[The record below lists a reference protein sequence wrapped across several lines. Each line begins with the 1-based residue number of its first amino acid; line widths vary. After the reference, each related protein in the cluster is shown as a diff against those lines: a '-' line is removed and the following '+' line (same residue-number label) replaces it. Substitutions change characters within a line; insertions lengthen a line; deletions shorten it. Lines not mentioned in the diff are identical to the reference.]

1 MKVVGYTD
9 RWSAEAGETVRFYV
23 SATTPRYR
31 ADLVRIIHGDENPAG
46 PGTKEEVIAHEVAG
60 EYTGVEQRIH
70 PGSYAIVEPFPALPA
85 FTLRAWVYPTRIEAG
100 VQGILTRWAGT
111 SEAGF
116 GLFVGADG
124 ALELWLGAV
133 RIGSGRALRQS
144 EWTLVSASYDGT
156 TATVTER
163 PARYSPLAPMEA
175 QATIE
180 AADPGLASVEA
191 PFVIGAGWL
200 ETDGARRYG
209 AHVFNGKIGAP
220 RVFERALM
228 AAEAEA
234 SDVALAAWDLSREV
248 ASTRLVDA
256 SPNGLH
262 GVTVNRPTRGVTGH
276 NWRGGALHFAES
288 PETYDAIHFHDDDV
302 VDAGWEVSH
311 EITVPENLKSGV
323 YALRLSA
330 GEAEDTLPFIVRP
343 PTGKPSAKI
352 AVLLPT
358 FSYMAYANESLA
370 APMYLPMAPRTD
382 LTVHPEEYAY
392 LRANALQSSYDLHS
406 DGSGICF
413 SSLKQ
418 PMLSFRP
425 KFRKPLLGGPHQL
438 SADLHLI
445 DWLEQKG
452 FAFDVLTDQD
462 VHQGG
467 VELLSPYSVVLTG
480 SHPEYPTLAMLDA
493 VRDYLEGGGRMMY
506 LGGNGFFWVTAV
518 DESGTLIEV
527 RRWGG
532 TRSWQA
538 EPGEWNISLTGEPG
552 GIWRDRG
559 LAPQGLFGIGFTAQ
573 GFDRGA
579 GYVRTPA
586 SREPR
591 AAFVFEGVEDVEGEE
606 FGDIPAL
613 VLGFGAAGYELDRAE
628 PALGTPAHAMVL
640 ATASRFSDDYRA
652 VIEEEVAS
660 HPWTGGLSSPK
671 VRADIVYFE
680 YPNGGAMF
688 STGSITWC
696 STLSQNGYDND
707 VSRVTANVLA
717 EFAKPD

>member
-1 MKVVGYTD
+1 MKLVGYTD

-31 ADLVRIIHGDENPAG
+31 AELVRIIHGDENPHG
-46 PGTKEEVIAHEVAG
+46 PGYKEEAIEHEIAG
-60 EYTGVEQRIH
+60 EYAGTEQRIH
-70 PGSYAIVEPFPALPA
+70 PGSYVIVEPFPALTA
-85 FTLRAWVYPTRIEAG
+85 FTLCAWVCPTRIEAG
-100 VQGILTRWAGT
+100 AQGILSRWSARAET
-111 SEAGF
+111 GF

-124 ALELWLGAV
+124 ALELWLGTTRV
-133 RIGSGRALRQS
+133 GSGRALRQS
-144 EWTLVSASYDGT
+144 EWTYVVAAYDGT
-156 TATVTER
+156 AATVTQR
-163 PARYSPLAPMEA
+163 PTRYSSLEPAEASATREIAAAALAEVDAPL
-175 QATIE
+175 
-180 AADPGLASVEA
+180 L
-191 PFVIGAGWL
+191 IGAGWL
-200 ETDGARRYG
+200 EADGARRYG
-209 AHVFNGKIGAP
+209 AQVFNGKIGAP
-220 RVFERALM
+220 QVFDRALTEDE
-228 AAEAEA
+228 AAA
-234 SDVALAAWDLSREV
+234 SDDALAAWALGREV
-248 ASTRLVDA
+248 ASTKVVDV
-256 SPNGLH
+256 SPNGFH
-262 GVTVNRPTRGVTGH
+262 GVTVNRPTRAVTGH
-276 NWRGGALHFAES
+276 NWRGETLHFAES

-302 VDAGWEVSH
+302 ADAGWEPSH
-311 EITVPENLKSGV
+311 EITVPDGLKSGL
-323 YALRLSA
+323 YGLRVSA
-330 GEAEDTLPFIVRP
+330 EGAEDTLPFVVRP
-343 PTGKPSAKI
+343 AKGKPSAEI

-382 LTVHPEEYAY
+382 LLVHPEEYAY
-392 LRANALQSSYDLHS
+392 LRANRLQSTYDHHS

-413 SSLKQ
+413 SSLLQ

-452 FAFDVLTDQD
+452 FAFDVVTDQD
-462 VHQGG
+462 VHRDG
-467 VELLSPYSVVLTG
+467 VELLSAYNVVLTG
-480 SHPEYPTLAMLDA
+480 SHPEYPTLAMLEA
-493 VRDYLEGGGRMMY
+493 FRAYLDGGGRLMY

-559 LAPQGLFGIGFTAQ
+559 LAPQSIFGVGFAAQ

-579 GYVRTPA
+579 GYVRNPE
-586 SREPR
+586 SRDPR
-591 AAFVFEGVEDVEGEE
+591 AAFVFEGVEGEE
-606 FGDIPAL
+606 FGNIPAL

-640 ATASRFSDDYRA
+640 ATAKSFSDDYQA

-671 VRADIVYFE
+671 VRADLVYFE
-680 YPNGGAMF
+680 CPNGGAVF

-696 STLSQNGYDND
+696 STLSHNGYDND
-707 VSRVTANVLA
+707 VSRITANVLRA
-717 EFAKPD
+717 FAAPG

>member
-1 MKVVGYTD
+1 MKLVGYTD

-31 ADLVRIIHGDENPAG
+31 AELVRIIHGDENPAG
-46 PGTKEEVIAHEVAG
+46 PGYKEEAVEHEIAG
-60 EYTGVEQRIH
+60 EYAGAEQRIH
-70 PGSYAIVEPFPALPA
+70 PGSYAIVEPFPALAA
-85 FTLRAWVYPTRIEAG
+85 FTLCAWVCPTRIEAG
-100 VQGILTRWAGT
+100 VQGILTRWSARD
-111 SEAGF
+111 EAGF
-116 GLFVGADG
+116 GLFLGADG
-124 ALELWLGAV
+124 ALELWLGAT

-144 EWTLVSASYDGT
+144 EWTYVVAAYDGA
-156 TATVTER
+156 TATVTQR
-163 PARYSPLAPMEA
+163 PARYSSLEPAEA
-175 QATIE
+175 HATRE
-180 AADPGLASVEA
+180 VAAAGLAEVDA
-191 PFVIGAGWL
+191 PLLIGAGRL
-200 ETDGARRYG
+200 EADGARRYG

-220 RVFERALM
+220 RVFDRALTADE
-228 AAEAEA
+228 AAA
-234 SDVALAAWDLSREV
+234 SDDALAAWQLSREV
-248 ASTRLVDA
+248 ASTKIVDA
-256 SPNGLH
+256 SPNGFH

-276 NWRGGALHFAES
+276 NWHGAALHFNAA

-302 VDAGWEVSH
+302 ADAGWEPSH
-311 EITVPENLKSGV
+311 EITVPDGLKSGL
-323 YALRLSA
+323 YGLRVSA
-330 GEAEDTLPFIVRP
+330 EDAEDTLPFVVRP
-343 PTGKPSAKI
+343 PKGKPSAEI

-382 LTVHPEEYAY
+382 LLVHPEEYAY
-392 LRANALQSSYDLHS
+392 LRANTLKSTYDHHS

-413 SSLKQ
+413 SSLLQ

-462 VHQGG
+462 LHRDG
-467 VELLSPYSVVLTG
+467 VELLSAYNVVLTG
-480 SHPEYPTLAMLDA
+480 SHPEYPTLAMMDA
-493 VRDYLEGGGRMMY
+493 FRDYLEGGGRVMY
-506 LGGNGFFWVTAV
+506 LGGNGFFWVTAA
-518 DESGTLIEV
+518 DAEGSLIEV

-559 LAPQGLFGIGFTAQ
+559 LAPQGLFGIGFAAQ

-579 GYVRTPA
+579 GYVRTPE
-586 SREPR
+586 SFESR
-591 AAFVFEGVEDVEGEE
+591 AAFVFEGVEGEE

-640 ATASRFSDDYRA
+640 ATANSFSDDYQA

-671 VRADIVYFE
+671 VRADMVYFE
-680 YPNGGAMF
+680 CPNGGAVF

-696 STLSQNGYDND
+696 STLSHNGYDND
-707 VSRVTANVLA
+707 VSRITANVLKA
-717 EFAKPD
+717 FAAHG

>member
-9 RWSAEAGETVRFYV
+9 RWSAAAGETVRFYV

-46 PGTKEEVIAHEVAG
+46 PGYKEEAIKHVITG
-60 EYTGVEQRIH
+60 EYAGVEQRIH
-70 PGSYAIVEPFPALPA
+70 PGSYAIVEPFPALAA
-85 FTLRAWVYPTRIEAG
+85 FTISARVWPSRIEAG
-100 VQGILTRWAGT
+100 VQGIVTRWPGDGGT
-111 SEAGF
+111 GF

-124 ALELWLGAV
+124 ALELWLGAA
-133 RIGSGRALRQS
+133 RIGSGRALRPR
-144 EWTLVSASYDGT
+144 EWSFVTASFDGA
-156 TATVTER
+156 TATVTQR
-163 PARYSPLAPMEA
+163 PARYSPLEPS
-175 QATIE
+175 E
-180 AADPGLASVEA
+180 AAREA
-191 PFVIGAGWL
+191 AATGAAETDAPLLIGAGWL
-200 ETDGARRYG
+200 EADGARRYG
-209 AHVFNGKIGAP
+209 VHVFNGKIGAP
-220 RVFERALM
+220 RVFDRALTADE
-228 AAEAEA
+228 AAKTYG
-234 SDVALAAWDLSREV
+234 ALAAWELGREA
-248 ASTRLVDA
+248 ASTRIVDA
-256 SPNGLH
+256 SANGFH
-262 GVTVNRPTRGVTGH
+262 GVTVNRPTRAVTGH
-276 NWRGGALHFAES
+276 NWHGESLHFDAA
-288 PETYDAIHFHDDDV
+288 PDTYDAIHFHDDDV
-302 VDAGWEVSH
+302 ADAGWEVSH
-311 EITVPENLKSGV
+311 EITVPDDLKSGL

-330 GEAEDTLPFIVRP
+330 GDAEDTLPFVVRP
-343 PTGKPSAKI
+343 PTGKPSAEI

-382 LTVHPEEYAY
+382 LGLHPREYAY
-392 LRANALQSSYDLHS
+392 LQANKLQSTYDHHS

-413 SSLKQ
+413 SSLLL

-445 DWLEQKG
+445 DWLEAKG
-452 FAFDVLTDQD
+452 FAYDVVTDQD
-462 VHQGG
+462 LHRDG
-467 VELLSPYSVVLTG
+467 VDLLSPYKVVLTG
-480 SHPEYPTLAMLDA
+480 SHPEYPTLAMLEA
-493 VRDYLEGGGRMMY
+493 FRDYLEGGGRMMY

-559 LAPQGLFGIGFTAQ
+559 LAPQGLFGIGFAAQ

-579 GYVRTPA
+579 GYVRTPE
-586 SREPR
+586 SRESR
-591 AAFVFEGVEDVEGEE
+591 AAFVFEGVEGDE
-606 FGDIPAL
+606 FGDFPAL

-640 ATASRFSDDYRA
+640 ATATSFSDDYQA

-671 VRADIVYFE
+671 VRADVVYFE

-696 STLSQNGYDND
+696 STLSHNAYDND
-707 VSRVTANVLA
+707 VSRITANVLKA
-717 EFAKPD
+717 FTG